1 MATHD
6 NDNNSN
12 DALLRVQDLHVEFKT
27 RRGQALVLNGVDFEI
42 RAGET
47 LCVVGESGCGKSMT
61 ALALLRLI
69 PSPPG
74 RIREGRV
81 LFQGEDLVQASDAR
95 MREVRGNRISMIF
108 QEPMTSLNPV
118 FTVGDQIGESLQLH
132 AGMNAREARQR
143 AIEMLRQVGI
153 PAPERRVDEY
163 PHQLSGGMRQRVM
176 IAMALACRPDI
187 LIADEPTTA
196 LDVDGAGADLRP
208 AARAAAREGH
218 GHHAHHARHG
228 RGRRDGRPRDGD
240 VRRPRDRTGHH
251 RAGAVAARPPLHARA
266 DRLPARARQQRRL
279 GRRRARRPR
288 RDRGRG
294 AVDLGAGTGCAFRER
309 CPRAMARCAAE
320 VPPMFAVHGRG
331 GCGPPT
337 GRIARR
343 GLLAARR
350 GNRRARPAREGGRM
364 TFIGKTDTLLSVDDL
379 KVHFPRSKAGW
390 GRAPEVVKAVDG
402 VSFEVRRG
410 STLAVVGE
418 SGSGKTTT
426 ALAVMRLAPFTAGRM
441 RLGDTDLGALKGE
454 ALRQA
459 RTRMQ
464 IIFQDPFSSLNPR
477 ERAGAAVRAPLDLM
491 RVGTPAER
499 TRRVAELFEAVGL
512 RPEQQHLFP
521 HQFSGGQRQ
530 RINIARALATNPELV
545 VCDEPVSALDI
556 AIRAQIL
563 NLLARLQRE
572 LGLTYLFISHDMA
585 VVEHICD
592 DIAVMYLGQI
602 VERAPRRGFFAR
614 PLHPY
619 SVALMSAVPT
629 VSGGRRRAA
638 NRIKLS
644 GDPPSPIDPPAGCR
658 FAGRCPVAEPACAAE
673 LPPLREVAPDHWV
686 RCRRVDIVD
695 GLPRPPLSIPE
706 TP

>member
-1 MATHD
+1 
-6 NDNNSN
+6 
-12 DALLRVQDLHVEFKT
+12 
-27 RRGQALVLNGVDFEI
+27 
-42 RAGET
+42 
-47 LCVVGESGCGKSMT
+47 
-61 ALALLRLI
+61 
-69 PSPPG
+69 
-74 RIREGRV
+74 
-81 LFQGEDLVQASDAR
+81 
-95 MREVRGNRISMIF
+95 
-108 QEPMTSLNPV
+108 
-118 FTVGDQIGESLQLH
+118 
-132 AGMNAREARQR
+132 
-143 AIEMLRQVGI
+143 
-153 PAPERRVDEY
+153 
-163 PHQLSGGMRQRVM
+163 
-176 IAMALACRPDI
+176 
-187 LIADEPTTA
+187 
-196 LDVDGAGADLRP
+196 
-208 AARAAAREGH
+208 
-218 GHHAHHARHG
+218 
-228 RGRRDGRPRDGD
+228 
-240 VRRPRDRTGHH
+240 
-251 RAGAVAARPPLHARA
+251 
-266 DRLPARARQQRRL
+266 
-279 GRRRARRPR
+279 
-288 RDRGRG
+288 
-294 AVDLGAGTGCAFRER
+294 
-309 CPRAMARCAAE
+309 
-320 VPPMFAVHGRG
+320 
-331 GCGPPT
+331 
-337 GRIARR
+337 
-343 GLLAARR
+343 
-350 GNRRARPAREGGRM
+350 M
-364 TFIGKTDTLLSVDDL
+364 TFIGKTDTLLAVEDL
-379 KVHFPRSKAGW
+379 KVYFPRGKAGW
-390 GRAPEVVKAVDG
+390 GRTPEVVKAVDG
-402 VSFEVRRG
+402 VSFAVRRG

-426 ALAVMRLAPFTAGRM
+426 ALAVMRLAPITSGRM
-441 RLGDTDLGALKGE
+441 QLGDTDLGALQGE

-491 RVGTPAER
+491 RVGTPGER

-638 NRIKLS
+638 SRIKLS
-644 GDPPSPIDPPAGCR
+644 GDPPSPIDPPKGCR

-673 LPPLREVAPDHWV
+673 LPPLREVAPEHWV
-686 RCRRVDIVD
+686 RCRRVDVVD

-706 TP
+706 SP